1 MVSIGTI
8 SLCHRKGCSRILVGG
23 NTNARANQSIY
34 LPNDNQLLNV
44 HFVDDLTLTPK
55 LTQHSVEGTMLCFDT
70 FAEAIRPIV
79 SVEKT
84 KVFLISQENLPT
96 S

>member
-1 MVSIGTI
+1 
-8 SLCHRKGCSRILVGG
+8 
-23 NTNARANQSIY
+23 
-34 LPNDNQLLNV
+34 
-44 HFVDDLTLTPK
+44 LTLTPK
-55 LTQHSVEGTMLCFDT
+55 LTQHSVEGTMLCLDT

-84 KVFLISQENLPT
+84 KVFLISQENPPT